1 MKSSIS
7 GLVHVA
13 EGPAES
19 LHSTT
24 LPTLPLPAGD
34 FRADPASWVSCPA
47 RVGFLPGTIGLTSK
61 TTSPARTVRLVLS
74 DPELSSF
81 DLRLP
86 TRSYGKRSRPD
97 RHQVATTRVKLHA
110 LVVLASSHEPVK
122 KKSLD
127 FQPDRSILKAGT
139 QRRRVNRPSVGQSK
153 DCVRRC

>member
-1 MKSSIS
+1 MPKSAWETWIR
-7 GLVHVA
+7 HRQ
-13 EGPAES
+13 GPAE
-19 LHSTT
+19 HKPSTT
-24 LPTLPLPAGD
+24 LPTPPLPAGD
-34 FRADPASWVSCPA
+34 FRASLA
-47 RVGFLPGTIGLTSK
+47 RQAVPVYQAGRLGLTFK

-122 KKSLD
+122 KESLD
-127 FQPDRSILKAGT
+127 FQPDRSIITG
-139 QRRRVNRPSVGQSK
+139 S
-153 DCVRRC
+153 